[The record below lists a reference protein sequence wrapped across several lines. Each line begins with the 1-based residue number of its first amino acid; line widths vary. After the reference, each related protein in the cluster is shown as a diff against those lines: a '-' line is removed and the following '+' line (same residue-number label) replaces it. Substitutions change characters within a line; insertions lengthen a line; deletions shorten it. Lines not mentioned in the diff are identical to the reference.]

1 MTLGVG
7 PKQKERGEGSSR
19 KYGGC
24 SEGVGPDLTWDVLV
38 GITPT
43 THAGF
48 GTWGCKLPLVRPSIC
63 PAHLQSVSWPAGPC
77 WTAGP
82 GQEGSTHLWVLREV
96 GSKGRP
102 GNQETWAPRLALEL
116 LVMWPQ
122 TITSQAPVIH
132 MPTKGTG

>member
-1 MTLGVG
+1 MTLGVR

-19 KYGGC
+19 KYGEC

-38 GITPT
+38 GMTPA

-63 PAHLQSVSWPAGPC
+63 PAHLQSITQVCWPVLDSW
-77 WTAGP
+77 P

-102 GNQETWAPRLALEL
+102 GNQETRAPRLALEL
-116 LVMWPQ
+116 LVM
-122 TITSQAPVIH
+122 
-132 MPTKGTG
+132 